1 MAMTEQGTEAATD
14 EKRGNSY
21 TYLAVGSTNT
31 TLYTLN
37 PYSGLVAK
45 VENAKPYAAG
55 YDALALRTKDGKLY
69 AMKQQ
74 SDTMLTIDAATGNV
88 LTETEL
94 HGMPDRGGS
103 SYTNGDFEP
112 DGDTYII
119 ASGPQQPAVR
129 VNVAADPPTVTTLHP
144 AGAGGWY
151 DWAYHPKDG
160 RLYAVD
166 GDDGSL
172 IHIDQSANPLKKV
185 LAKGCFPKAEAA
197 KHGERGLYSAVFF
210 TTAGNLYAVDTAG
223 NVNKLDLTA
232 STQSNPVTGDDLRG
246 AQAARVG
253 GGKLKLDGLQVQDSA
268 GQVLH
273 QDIEERYEW
282 IDAKITLWD
291 NSPQETSDYLE
302 PAWEYT
308 YWLTIKA
315 GRADVHHWRATFKIP
330 TDAIL
335 GTWGID
341 IEKQDDEGQV
351 YLHSDRERDYVIR
364 AGESEKF
371 KFIVALPG
379 KGTPRP
385 LEITHLQAVRLS

>member
-1 MAMTEQGTEAATD
+1 MAMTGQGTEAATD
-14 EKRGNSY
+14 EKRGDSY

-37 PYSGLVAK
+37 PYLGLVAK

-69 AMKQQ
+69 AMKRQ
-74 SDTMLTIDAATGNV
+74 SDTMLTIDAATGKV

-119 ASGPQQPAVR
+119 ASGPNQPAVR
-129 VNVAADPPTVTTLHP
+129 VNVATDPPTVTNLHP

-172 IHIDQSANPLKKV
+172 IHIDPSANPLKKV
-185 LAKGCFPKAEAA
+185 LAKGCFPKSESA
-197 KHGERGLYSAVFF
+197 KTGERGLYSAVFF
-210 TTAGNLYAVDTAG
+210 TTAGHLYAVDTAG
-223 NVNKLDLTA
+223 NVNKLDLTG
-232 STQSNPVTGDDLRG
+232 STQSKPVTADDLRD
-246 AQAARVG
+246 AKSSRVG
-253 GGKLKLDGLQVQDSA
+253 GGKLKLNGLQVRDSA

-273 QDIEERYEW
+273 QEIKEQYDW
-282 IDAKITLWD
+282 IDAKIAIENGHPYETDDPAPGWVYNYSVTLIAR
-291 NSPQETSDYLE
+291 QT
-302 PAWEYT
+302 
-308 YWLTIKA
+308 
-315 GRADVHHWRATFKIP
+315 DVHRWRVTFELPANWLIRSWGPDVDINYGEGRQAYIEPKEAGLIP
-330 TDAIL
+330 A
-335 GTWGID
+335 G
-341 IEKQDDEGQV
+341 KSQDFLFGLWAPKKDLQ
-351 YLHSDRERDYVIR
+351 
-364 AGESEKF
+364 
-371 KFIVALPG
+371 
-379 KGTPRP
+379 
-385 LEITHLQAVRLS
+385 HLQAVRLS

>member
-1 MAMTEQGTEAATD
+1 MAMTEQGTQAATD
-14 EKRGNSY
+14 EKPGNSY

-45 VENAKPYAAG
+45 VDSTKPYAAG

-74 SDTMLTIDAATGNV
+74 SDTMLVIDAATGNT

-129 VNVAADPPTVTTLHP
+129 VNVAADPPTVTKLNP

-172 IHIDQSANPLKKV
+172 ILIDQSANPLKKV
-185 LAKGCFPKAEAA
+185 LVKGCFPKAEATEP
-197 KHGERGLYSAVFF
+197 GERGLYSAVFF
-210 TTAGNLYAVDTAG
+210 TTAGHLYAVDTAG
-223 NVNKLDLTA
+223 NVNKLDLTG
-232 STQSNPVTGDDLRG
+232 STQSRPVTGDDLRG
-246 AQAARVG
+246 VQSGRVG
-253 GGKLKLDGLQVQDSA
+253 GGRLKLDGLQVQDSA
-268 GQVLH
+268 GRVLH
-273 QDIEERYEW
+273 QEIKEQYDW
-282 IDAKITLWD
+282 IDAKIVLMDGHPYETDDPAPGLEYNYRLTLTAR
-291 NSPQETSDYLE
+291 QT
-302 PAWEYT
+302 
-308 YWLTIKA
+308 
-315 GRADVHHWRATFKIP
+315 DVHRWRVTFEMPANWLIKSWG
-330 TDAIL
+330 TD
-335 GTWGID
+335 ID
-341 IEKQDDEGQV
+341 IN
-351 YLHSDRERDYVIR
+351 Y
-364 AGESEKF
+364 
-371 KFIVALPG
+371 G
-379 KGTPRP
+379 KGHQAYIEPKEEGLIP
-385 LEITHLQAVRLS
+385 AGKSQDFYFGLWAPKKDLQHLQAVRLS